1 MACELDAEAPVRG
14 GQRRTPLTTLTF
26 GGLRLGEALQLAWRD
41 IDLASGKMT
50 VRASKTDAGE
60 RVIDLLAVLREELTE
75 YRARWPA
82 RPDRE
87 GRVAEAPFSVWL
99 AGRS

>member
-1 MACELDAEAPVRG
+1 VACELDAEAPVRG

-50 VRASKTDAGE
+50 VRASKPESTAGTRE
-60 RVIDLLAVLREELTE
+60 QPENLPIDRL
-75 YRARWPA
+75 
-82 RPDRE
+82 
-87 GRVAEAPFSVWL
+87 
-99 AGRS
+99 

>member
-1 MACELDAEAPVRG
+1 MVACELDAEAPVRG

-75 YRARWPA
+75 YRARWPRA
-82 RPDRE
+82 TRPRGP
-87 GRVAEAPFSVWL
+87 GRRGTIQRLVSWQ
-99 AGRS
+99 